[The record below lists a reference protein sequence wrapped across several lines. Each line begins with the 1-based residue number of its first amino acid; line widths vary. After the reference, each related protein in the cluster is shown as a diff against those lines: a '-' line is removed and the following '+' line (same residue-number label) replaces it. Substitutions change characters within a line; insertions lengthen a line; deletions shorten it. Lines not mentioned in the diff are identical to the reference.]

1 MGSARTIQT
10 QSLST
15 DSPDE
20 VVAGDPQLSF
30 FILVRFPP
38 PASMPMSSDGE
49 VNSTAVYD
57 QLDRKLNSFEIV
69 TDQMGLRMGH
79 MKGLA
84 SFDSLN
90 VSIGRGL
97 IGADVSPEGVLARRV
112 LDRADH
118 ATWCFVVRCRGL
130 DGAADTDE

>member
-1 MGSARTIQT
+1 MQT

-20 VVAGDPQLSF
+20 VVAGDPNLSF

-38 PASMPMSSDGE
+38 PASMPLSSDGE
-49 VNSTAVYD
+49 VNSTAVFD
-57 QLDRKLNSFEIV
+57 QLDRKLNSFEVI
-69 TDQMGLRMGH
+69 TDQMGMRMGN

-97 IGADVSPEGVLARRV
+97 IGADVSRSIIIMISSSDPYLL
-112 LDRADH
+112 LDD
-118 ATWCFVVRCRGL
+118 
-130 DGAADTDE
+130 